1 MHLSAMVCK
10 LNKYLKFTGKWA
22 KSGTSSLALADLA
35 KNVLHKL
42 FCDRQIHGKFD
53 VGYLA

>member
-35 KNVLHKL
+35 KNVLLKAVSVSIKAVENSMS
-42 FCDRQIHGKFD
+42 DT
-53 VGYLA
+53 